1 MCPRAR
7 AFCRSGPV
15 ASLPR
20 LLQKRRGLCCFV
32 LLCVLA
38 GTLLG
43 GCGQGVRVQPRGQA
57 QMGVGVG
64 R

>member
-1 MCPRAR
+1 M
-7 AFCRSGPV
+7 

-20 LLQKRRGLCCFV
+20 LLQKCRGLCCFV